1 MKFMAKIK
9 CPIWQ
14 LLATT
19 HAHCHKCGRLALTIS
34 YSAPHQSQKSKQS
47 RQVIYSSGF
56 CEFDF
61 YTYSVF
67 RLYSIIFCGL
77 VLFCRFFSQSDQ
89 SFRGEGCSPTL
100 SKLLYLHTQQCNS
113 WTAICLPYSFVIIF
127 AFQINHFAFTHK
139 LTQLAINQPHNLAIA
154 EPAAGRHMS
163 LNTRPKS

>member
-34 YSAPHQSQKSKQS
+34 YSAPHQSRKSKQS

-77 VLFCRFFSQSDQ
+77 VLFCRFFFSIRLVLLGVRAVAQHYQ
-89 SFRGEGCSPTL
+89 NCYICTL
-100 SKLLYLHTQQCNS
+100 SNAIPGQPYVCHICYHICFSNQSLCIYTQAHPTGN
-113 WTAICLPYSFVIIF
+113 
-127 AFQINHFAFTHK
+127 
-139 LTQLAINQPHNLAIA
+139 
-154 EPAAGRHMS
+154 
-163 LNTRPKS
+163 

>member
-1 MKFMAKIK
+1 MIRVTNWHALLKLQLSTIQKWTEKWQTLVLKKDLIFTDLKSKVDTINSDTDIESDIWYHVNSGTRAQPLEGAVKMKFMAKIK

-56 CEFDF
+56 CELDF

-77 VLFCRFFSQSDQ
+77 VFFCRFFFSI
-89 SFRGEGCSPTL
+89 RL
-100 SKLLYLHTQQCNS
+100 VL
-113 WTAICLPYSFVIIF
+113 
-127 AFQINHFAFTHK
+127 
-139 LTQLAINQPHNLAIA
+139 
-154 EPAAGRHMS
+154 
-163 LNTRPKS
+163 